1 MYTPKDSVTT
11 GAGARNWD
19 LFNMK
24 RIIRATAHALS
35 GLKEALVSEFAFQ
48 QECFVFLI
56 SVIVACIAEATP
68 LERALLIGS
77 IILVLLVELLN
88 TALET
93 IIDRISPE
101 HHPLSKKAKDL
112 GSAAV
117 LLAILQA
124 MIIWGFIFF
133 T

>member
-1 MYTPKDSVTT
+1 MYTPKDSVT
-11 GAGARNWD
+11 AGAKSRNWD
-19 LFNMK
+19 VFNMK
-24 RIIRATAHALS
+24 RIIRATTHAVR
-35 GLKEALVSEFAFQ
+35 GLKEALLSEFAFQ
-48 QECFVFLI
+48 QECFVFLVAI
-56 SVIVACIAEATP
+56 FVACMAEVTS

-77 IILVLLVELLN
+77 ITLVLLVELLN

-117 LLAILQA
+117 LLSILQA
-124 MIIWGFIFF
+124 MVIWGF
-133 T
+133 